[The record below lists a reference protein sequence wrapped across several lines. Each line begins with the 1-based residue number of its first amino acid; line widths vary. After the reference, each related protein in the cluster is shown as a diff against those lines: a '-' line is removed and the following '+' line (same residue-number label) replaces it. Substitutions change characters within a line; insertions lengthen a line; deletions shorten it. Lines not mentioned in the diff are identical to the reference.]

1 MYVIDPEALRYIPDN
16 KYFDITDLISALLKE
31 NHKVGVYPINDNQW
45 VDVGQWEEYKK
56 AVSQIT

>member
-1 MYVIDPEALRYIPDN
+1 
-16 KYFDITDLISALLKE
+16 
-31 NHKVGVYPINDNQW
+31 VYPINDNQW